1 MGRIGQIIV
10 PINKKRIR
18 KGEIGRDLV
27 DQGNNVMLLTESN
40 MGDEVATV
48 GMAAAI
54 LSLSTVG
61 ARNCRIAT

>member
-1 MGRIGQIIV
+1 
-10 PINKKRIR
+10 
-18 KGEIGRDLV
+18 
-27 DQGNNVMLLTESN
+27 MLLTESN

-61 ARNCRIAT
+61 ARNCSQRDVLKNIEPIIF